1 MFRTELHP
9 RKPDFSIGLQDRII
23 TVGSCFSEVIGQRL
37 QDARFQAMVNPF
49 GTIFHPSVACQLIAS
64 ALINQAPGED
74 TFLQTEERWLSYILH
89 SSINAPAKEALKET
103 LRDLFSDVGQ
113 HLRQSKALMLTAGTA
128 YLYVHQQKQLA
139 VANCHKQPQREF
151 QKKLSTVE
159 EIYEQLELLYQ
170 SLKRS
175 NPDLRLI
182 LTVSP
187 VRHLKDTLPLNTV
200 SKSILRLATHQ
211 LCDQYPDVIYFP
223 SYELMMDDL
232 RDYRFYS
239 RDLLH
244 PSEAAEEYIWQK
256 FTDTFLDEEAHRFLK
271 EWQRIRQALQHRPF
285 NPASAAHQQFIR
297 KTIHKLESLA
307 YQVDVS
313 REIDQLKSQLL

>member
-9 RKPDFSIGLQDRII
+9 QKPDFSLGLQDPLI

-37 QDARFQAMVNPF
+37 QDAKFQAMANPF
-49 GTIFHPSVACQLIAS
+49 GTIFHPSVACQLITK
-64 ALINQAPGED
+64 ALINRPPEAD
-74 TFLQTEERWLSYILH
+74 TFLQTDERWLSYVLH
-89 SSINAPAKEALKET
+89 SSINASSKEALEEK
-103 LRDLFSDVGQ
+103 LRALFSAVQ
-113 HLRQSKALMLTAGTA
+113 QQLLKAKALMLTAGTA
-128 YLYVHQQKQLA
+128 FLYVQQQRQLA
-139 VANCHKQPQREF
+139 VANCHKQPQKEF
-151 QKKLSTVE
+151 RKELSTVE
-159 EIYEQLELLYQ
+159 EVYDQLELLY
-170 SLKRS
+170 LALHKA
-175 NPDLRLI
+175 NPGLRLI

-200 SKSILRLATHQ
+200 SKSVLRLAIHQ
-211 LCDQYPDVIYFP
+211 LCERYPKVIYFP

-232 RDYRFYS
+232 RDYRFYG

-244 PSEAAEEYIWQK
+244 PSEEAEEYIWQK
-256 FTDTFLDEEAHRFLK
+256 FTDTFLDEEAQRFLK
-271 EWQRIRQALQHRPF
+271 EWQRLRQALQHRPF
-285 NPASAAHQQFIR
+285 NPSSAAHQQFIR